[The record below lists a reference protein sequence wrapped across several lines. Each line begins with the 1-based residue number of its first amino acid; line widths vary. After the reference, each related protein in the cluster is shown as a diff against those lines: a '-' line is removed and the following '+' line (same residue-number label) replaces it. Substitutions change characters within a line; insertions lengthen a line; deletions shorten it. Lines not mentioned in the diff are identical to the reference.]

1 MSGLNIYFILQICS
15 HTDTY
20 FFIYSLSITLFFF
33 SKYKMGVCIS
43 HEYSKPNAEQ
53 AEILQ
58 DFSKFMK
65 PEERPP
71 MAVEHQMYDYRL
83 VEEEQDDELFA
94 IVCCPH
100 SIGYERDKIAL
111 VDLDPTSETF
121 CTILSEVHLTS
132 NGDEPG
138 RMNWA
143 KSAESLGE
151 MNKFVRRNIIV
162 PCMNSGKIYVIAF
175 ENEKLWIEK
184 EIRNDELIRK
194 DVSCPY
200 AVRSL
205 PLKGAPV
212 HVSTLGD
219 RFGNGKGDFILIDR
233 RTWEV
238 RKKSEPTFSDYGG
251 DFSLQP
257 RHNLMISSEWGH
269 PRLLRDGF
277 MPSELENVSESFGAR
292 LHVWQI
298 SPPKLIQSINLDTC
312 DGSLVIC
319 VKFLHNADCNHAFAI
334 SAIGSSIFHLHMNTL
349 TKEWA
354 ADRVAHVP
362 LLKVENWQS
371 DEMPALLTD
380 MIISMD
386 DRWLYVCGFL
396 HGVLWRFD
404 IQDPFRVS
412 LHGKINLGGIF
423 DSFPEVRIK
432 TSNAMEDRWW
442 LPPETRS
449 LPRGTKFR
457 GGPALMQLSKDGCR
471 LYVCNSFYK
480 AWDAQF
486 YPELISDG
494 GQMIRVDIVDDE
506 MQLNEKFLI
515 DMKGQ
520 PNGPFVIR
528 DIKFLDGD
536 CTSDSFL

>member
-1 MSGLNIYFILQICS
+1 
-15 HTDTY
+15 
-20 FFIYSLSITLFFF
+20 
-33 SKYKMGVCIS
+33 MGVCIS
-43 HEYSKPNAEQ
+43 HEYNKPTAQQE
-53 AEILQ
+53 EILQ
-58 DFSKFMK
+58 DFAKFAK

-71 MAVEHQMYDYRL
+71 MAVEHQMYDYRQA
-83 VEEEQDDELFA
+83 EEDQEDELLA
-94 IVCCPH
+94 VVCCPH

-111 VDLDPTSETF
+111 IDLDPSSETF
-121 CTILSEVHLTS
+121 CEIVSELKLSS

-143 KSAESLGE
+143 KSAGSLGD
-151 MNKFVRRNIIV
+151 FV
-162 PCMNSGKIYVIAF
+162 
-175 ENEKLWIEK
+175 
-184 EIRNDELIRK
+184 
-194 DVSCPY
+194 
-200 AVRSL
+200 
-205 PLKGAPV
+205 
-212 HVSTLGD
+212 
-219 RFGNGKGDFILIDR
+219 LIDR
-233 RTWEV
+233 RTWDL
-238 RKKSEPTFSDYGG
+238 RQKSEPTFTNFGG
-251 DFSLQP
+251 DFCLQP
-257 RHNLMISSEWGH
+257 RHNLLISSEWGH
-269 PRLLRDGF
+269 PRLFRDGL
-277 MPSELENVSESFGAR
+277 SANELENVSECFGSR

-298 SPPKLIQSINLDTC
+298 GPPKLLQSIDLDPC
-312 DGSLVIC
+312 DGSLVIT

-349 TKEWA
+349 TKEWM
-354 ADRVAHVP
+354 ADRVAHIP
-362 LLKVENWQS
+362 SLRVENWQS

-386 DRWLYVCGFL
+386 DRWMYVCGFL
-396 HGVLWRFD
+396 HGIVWRFD

-412 LHGKINLGGIF
+412 LKDKINLGGIF
-423 DSFPEVRIK
+423 ESFPEVRIK
-432 TSNAMEDRWW
+432 SSNAMEDRWW

-486 YPELISDG
+486 YPELISEG
-494 GQMIRVDIVDDE
+494 GQMVRVDIVDNE
-506 MQLNEKFLI
+506 MQLNTKFLV

>member
-1 MSGLNIYFILQICS
+1 
-15 HTDTY
+15 
-20 FFIYSLSITLFFF
+20 
-33 SKYKMGVCIS
+33 MGVCIS
-43 HEYSKPNAEQ
+43 HEYNKPTAQQE
-53 AEILQ
+53 EILQ
-58 DFSKFMK
+58 DFAKFAK

-71 MAVEHQMYDYRL
+71 MAVEHQMYDYRQA
-83 VEEEQDDELFA
+83 EEDQEDELLA
-94 IVCCPH
+94 VVCCPH

-111 VDLDPTSETF
+111 IDLDPSSETF
-121 CTILSEVHLTS
+121 CEIVSELKLSS

-143 KSAESLGE
+143 KSAGSLGE
-151 MNKFVRRNIIV
+151 MSKLVRRSLIV
-162 PCMNSGKIYVIAF
+162 PCMNSGKIYVITY
-175 ENEKLWIEK
+175 ENETFQIET
-184 EIRNDELIRK
+184 EIGSDELFRK
-194 DVSCPY
+194 NVSCPY

-205 PLKGAPV
+205 PLTGAPI
-212 HVSTLGD
+212 HISTIGD
-219 RFGNGKGDFILIDR
+219 RHGNGKGDFVLIDR
-233 RTWEV
+233 RTWDL
-238 RKKSEPTFSDYGG
+238 RQKSEPTFTNFGG
-251 DFSLQP
+251 DFCLQP
-257 RHNLMISSEWGH
+257 RHNLLISSEWGH
-269 PRLLRDGF
+269 PRLFRDGL
-277 MPSELENVSESFGAR
+277 SANELENVSECFGSR

-298 SPPKLIQSINLDTC
+298 GPPKLLQSIDLDPC
-312 DGSLVIC
+312 DGSLVIT

-349 TKEWA
+349 TKEWM
-354 ADRVAHVP
+354 ADRVAHIP
-362 LLKVENWQS
+362 SLRVENWQS

-386 DRWLYVCGFL
+386 DRWMYVCGFL
-396 HGVLWRFD
+396 HGIVWRFD

-412 LHGKINLGGIF
+412 LKDKINLGGIF
-423 DSFPEVRIK
+423 ESFPEVRIK
-432 TSNAMEDRWW
+432 SSNAMEDRWW

-486 YPELISDG
+486 YPELISEG
-494 GQMIRVDIVDDE
+494 GQMVRVDIVDNE
-506 MQLNEKFLI
+506 MQLNTKFLV

>member
-1 MSGLNIYFILQICS
+1 
-15 HTDTY
+15 
-20 FFIYSLSITLFFF
+20 
-33 SKYKMGVCIS
+33 MGVCIS
-43 HEYSKPNAEQ
+43 HEYSKPSAQQ

-58 DFSKFMK
+58 DFAKFSKT
-65 PEERPP
+65 EERPP
-71 MAVEHQMYDYRL
+71 MAVEHELYDYRL
-83 VEEEQDDELFA
+83 AEEEQDDELFA
-94 IVCCPH
+94 VVCCPH
-100 SIGYERDKIAL
+100 SIGFDRDKLAL
-111 VDLDPTSETF
+111 IDLDPTSSTF
-121 CTILSEVHLTS
+121 CTILSEIHLTS

-143 KSAESLGE
+143 KSAESLSE
-151 MNKFVRRNIIV
+151 MSKLARRHIVV
-162 PCMNSGKIYVIAF
+162 PCMNSGKIYVIGF
-175 ENEKLWIEK
+175 EKERFWIEK
-184 EIRNDELIRK
+184 EIGSDDLTRK
-194 DVSCPY
+194 DASCPY

-219 RFGNGKGDFILIDR
+219 KFGNGKGDFLLIDR
-233 RTWEV
+233 RTWEI
-238 RKKSEPTFSDYGG
+238 RKKSEPTSSAFGG

-257 RHNLMISSEWGH
+257 RHNLLISSEWGH
-269 PRLLRDGF
+269 PRLLREGLS
-277 MPSELENVSESFGAR
+277 PSELENVSESFGSR

-298 SPPKLIQSINLDTC
+298 SPPKLLQSIDLDSS
-312 DGSLVIC
+312 DGSLVVA

-334 SAIGSSIFHLHMNTL
+334 SAIGSSVFHLHMNTL
-349 TKEWA
+349 SREWT
-354 ADRVAHVP
+354 ADKVAHVP
-362 LLKVENWQS
+362 SLKVENWQS

-396 HGVLWRFD
+396 HGIVWRFD

-412 LHGKINLGGIF
+412 LHAKINIGGIF
-423 DSFPEVRIK
+423 ESSPEVRVK
-432 TSNAMEDRWW
+432 TANAMEDRWW
-442 LPPETRS
+442 LPPEARS
-449 LPRGTKFR
+449 LPRGTPFR
-457 GGPALMQLSKDGCR
+457 GGPALMQLSKDGSR

-494 GQMIRVDIVDDE
+494 GQMVRVDIIGDE
-506 MQLNEKFLI
+506 MRLNEKFLV

>member
-1 MSGLNIYFILQICS
+1 
-15 HTDTY
+15 
-20 FFIYSLSITLFFF
+20 
-33 SKYKMGVCIS
+33 MGICIS
-43 HEYSKPNAEQ
+43 QEYKKPTAQQE
-53 AEILQ
+53 EILH
-58 DFSKFMK
+58 DFSKFAK
-65 PEERPP
+65 TEERPP
-71 MAVEHQMYDYRL
+71 MAVEHQMYDYAQA
-83 VEEEQDDELFA
+83 EEEQEDELFA

-100 SIGYERDKIAL
+100 SIGFASDKIAL
-111 VDLDPTSETF
+111 IDLDPTSDTY
-121 CTILSEVHLTS
+121 CSVLSEIQLTS
-132 NGDEPG
+132 KGDEPG

-143 KSAESLGE
+143 KSAESLSE
-151 MNKFVRRNIIV
+151 MSRLERRNLIV
-162 PCMNSGKIYVIAF
+162 PCMNSGKIYVLSF
-175 ENEKLWIEK
+175 EEKKFKIEK
-184 EIRNDELIRK
+184 EIRGDELFRK

-219 RFGNGKGDFILIDR
+219 RNGHGKGDFVLIDR
-233 RTWEV
+233 KSWDV
-238 RKKSEPTFSDYGG
+238 RQKSEPTFANFGG
-251 DFSLQP
+251 DFCLQP
-257 RHNLMISSEWGH
+257 RHNLLISSEWGH
-269 PRLLRDGF
+269 PRLFRDGF
-277 MPSELENVSESFGAR
+277 SPSELENVSESFGSS

-298 SPPKLIQSINLDTC
+298 SPPKLLQSISLDPYSA
-312 DGSLVIC
+312 SLVTA

-334 SAIGSSIFHLHMNTL
+334 SAVGSSIFHLHMNTL
-349 TKEWA
+349 SKEWVA
-354 ADRVAHVP
+354 ERVAHIP
-362 LLKVENWQS
+362 SMKVERWQS
-371 DEMPALLTD
+371 DEIPALLTD

-396 HGVLWRFD
+396 HGVVWRFD
-404 IQDPFRVS
+404 IQDPFRVT
-412 LHGKINLGGIF
+412 LYDKINLGGILE
-423 DSFPEVRIK
+423 SFPEVRVK

-442 LPPETRS
+442 LPPESRP
-449 LPRGTKFR
+449 LPRGTRFR
-457 GGPALMQLSKDGCR
+457 GGPALMQLSKDGAR

-494 GQMIRVDIVDDE
+494 GQMVRVDIAVDDV
-506 MQLNEKFLI
+506 MRLNEKFLV